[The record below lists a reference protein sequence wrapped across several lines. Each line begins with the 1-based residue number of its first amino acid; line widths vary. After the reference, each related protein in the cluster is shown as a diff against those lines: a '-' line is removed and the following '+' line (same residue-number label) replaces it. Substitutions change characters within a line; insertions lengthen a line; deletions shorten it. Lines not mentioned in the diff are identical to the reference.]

1 MICWSE
7 LEQKLTFG
15 LDQTSLLYLQKS
27 WHLWQVGFRATF
39 KGFTELSFQ
48 IDHEESSCQG
58 HGKT

>member
-1 MICWSE
+1 
-7 LEQKLTFG
+7 LAFG